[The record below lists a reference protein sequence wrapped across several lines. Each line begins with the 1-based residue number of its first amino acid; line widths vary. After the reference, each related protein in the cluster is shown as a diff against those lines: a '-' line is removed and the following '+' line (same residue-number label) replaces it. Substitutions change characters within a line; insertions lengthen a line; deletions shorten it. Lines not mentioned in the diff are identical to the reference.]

1 MKYIKYIF
9 ATLIFF
15 FFISAVNASEKE
27 VNIYLFYSENC
38 PHCALEEVFLEEL
51 KEDNSNVNVYMYELS
66 NASNVYNRQLWIQ
79 VQNIFDKASGSVPYT
94 VIGNQVLIGYSTG
107 NTDLNIEKIVE
118 YYKNHNYRDL
128 IGEHLGTVEV
138 NEDIVMEDIDII
150 SDVITVGVFGQI
162 NLKSISLFLLS
173 IMIGIVDGF
182 NPCAMW
188 VLLFLITMLLG
199 MKSRKKM
206 WILGLTFLLTS
217 ALMYA
222 GVMATWLNLASLIN
236 KISIIR
242 ISIGIFAITMALI
255 NIVKYFKER
264 KNDGCEV
271 VNDSKRKTIISKIKS
286 ITLESKF
293 GLAILGIITLA
304 ITVNL
309 IEFVCSAGLPLMF
322 TNILALNDLSVIQ
335 NVFYVFIYILF
346 FLIDDIIIFVAAMLT
361 LKITAVSTKYTKYS
375 HLMGGIIM
383 LIIGSLLIFA
393 PDILMLNI

>member
-107 NTDLNIEKIVE
+107 NTDLNIEKIVD
-118 YYKNHNYRDL
+118 YYKEHNYRDL

-322 TNILALNDLSVIQ
+322 TNVLALNDLSVIQ

-375 HLMGGIIM
+375 HLIGGIIM